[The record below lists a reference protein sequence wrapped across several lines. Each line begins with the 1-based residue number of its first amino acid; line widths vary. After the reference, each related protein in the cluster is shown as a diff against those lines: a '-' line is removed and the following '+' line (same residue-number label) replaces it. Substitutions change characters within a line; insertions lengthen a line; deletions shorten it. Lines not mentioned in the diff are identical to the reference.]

1 MSAYEK
7 MSYALVAVTIIPYII
22 GLVIE
27 PRVTKYYKVLHIY
40 GRVYAMISS
49 FGLFTIVYSVIYIAA
64 LIIDGKMTKVDLE
77 VGLLFFAVGCVVTIP
92 LYLRVYK
99 KSPDF
104 MKKRCLW
111 DLTVSGF
118 GAMARLVFWFA
129 MFVVRT
135 WWEVSKPDVYSL
147 DNGLEVYVFP
157 DGMVYD
163 ANQGRFGKFNQG
175 SMGEKSTVT
184 WNS

>member
-40 GRVYAMISS
+40 GRIYAMISS

-99 KSPDF
+99 KITRLYEEALLVGSYGI
-104 MKKRCLW
+104 
-111 DLTVSGF
+111 GF
-118 GAMARLVFWFA
+118 WGNGKTRVLVC
-129 MFVVRT
+129 
-135 WWEVSKPDVYSL
+135 
-147 DNGLEVYVFP
+147 YVCCSH
-157 DGMVYD
+157 MV
-163 ANQGRFGKFNQG
+163 GGKQ
-175 SMGEKSTVT
+175 T
-184 WNS
+184 